1 MNPPIYFTEV
11 KTMLLQVYRGDQLA
25 ATFEYGQEPTYHGG
39 VGYVVKEAIEAS
51 RLEPLNEFTLVGVPN
66 EWLQWVASIVFP
78 ALACGAFVRYN
89 VSRH

>member
-1 MNPPIYFTEV
+1 
-11 KTMLLQVYRGDQLA
+11 MLLQVYRGDQLA

-39 VGYVVKEAIEAS
+39 IGGVVREAIEANRKDIVS
-51 RLEPLNEFTLVGVPN
+51 EVSLAGVPN

>member
-1 MNPPIYFTEV
+1 MNPPVYFAEV
-11 KTMLLQVYRGDQLA
+11 RTMLLQVYRGDQLA

-39 VGYVVKEAIEAS
+39 IGHVVKEAIEAS
-51 RLEPLNEFTLVGVPN
+51 PKETLSAISLAGVPN
-66 EWLQWVASIVFP
+66 DWLQWVASIVFP

>member
-1 MNPPIYFTEV
+1 
-11 KTMLLQVYRGDQLA
+11 MLLQVYRGDQLA

-39 VGYVVKEAIEAS
+39 IGHVVKEAIEVSRKEAS
-51 RLEPLNEFTLVGVPN
+51 IELSLAGVPSD
-66 EWLQWVASIVFP
+66 WLQWVASIVFP

>member
-1 MNPPIYFTEV
+1 
-11 KTMLLQVYRGDQLA
+11 MLLQVYRGDQLA

-39 VGYVVKEAIEAS
+39 IGHVVREAIEANRDELVS
-51 RLEPLNEFTLVGVPN
+51 EVCLVGVPN
-66 EWLQWVASIVFP
+66 EWLRWVAAIVFP